1 MTKTNAAKSSENARR
16 NEPNLDSLYGKI
28 GISAV
33 AAALQYQGE
42 IKNPADAPVDPQ
54 RDKRLAD
61 VAA

>member
-1 MTKTNAAKSSENARR
+1 MTKKNAAKSSENAGR
-16 NEPNLDSLYGKI
+16 NEPNLDSRYGKI

-42 IKNPADAPVDPQ
+42 IKNPADAPVAPQ
-54 RDKRLAD
+54 PDKRLAD